1 MQKKELMTGDIIV
14 NKSGYLGIV
23 LKDPDCIV
31 YQTGGLDDL
40 DDFSEDMRYTYND
53 EFFEGDIMQVF
64 RNIVGYL
71 SFTDIDEEFPIYQ
84 RNPKWRRP
92 TEKEI
97 KARERKL
104 KRLRERQEA
113 IQKAI
118 EMRNAEDTIYVVAQQ
133 FYGNRTGYDIKRDE
147 INFFLQGILEPKL
160 FPNADKEV
168 DRQVVKIPNTDN
180 LVLVYDQKQ
189 EDRYVHETFPKY
201 LKEMGEKYKKE
212 CGKDMQPIIS
222 CVIPELNL
230 TLHTRCFVCRID
242 ENGDFQ
248 SLEKGDGEKFI
259 DYLPM

>member
-1 MQKKELMTGDIIV
+1 M
-14 NKSGYLGIV
+14 
-23 LKDPDCIV
+23 
-31 YQTGGLDDL
+31 
-40 DDFSEDMRYTYND
+40 
-53 EFFEGDIMQVF
+53 
-64 RNIVGYL
+64 
-71 SFTDIDEEFPIYQ
+71 
-84 RNPKWRRP
+84 
-92 TEKEI
+92 
-97 KARERKL
+97 